1 MSARCAAPRW
11 SAATAAA
18 FALAS
23 AILAAGPACAE
34 GNAARGKAKSEQCV
48 ACHGETGNSTME
60 NTPSLA
66 SQPPTFLFL
75 QMFLIRDGLRPL
87 PLMQPFLEGRSDE
100 DLEDMAAFFAAQR
113 PEPEDAPRNPALYA
127 RGAEL
132 SPRLRCAS
140 CHAAGYVGQAQMP
153 RLAGQREDYMVH
165 AMRQYQTNERAA
177 SDTTMTAV
185 LYGLPPED
193 IAALAHY
200 MAQHK

>member
-1 MSARCAAPRW
+1 LTASPAR
-11 SAATAAA
+11 
-18 FALAS
+18 
-23 AILAAGPACAE
+23 AE
-34 GNAARGKAKSEQCV
+34 GDATRGKAKIEQCV

-66 SQPPTFLFL
+66 GQPPAFLFL

-87 PLMQPFLEGRSDE
+87 PLMRPFVEGRSDQ
-100 DLEDMAAFFAAQR
+100 DLEDMAAFFAAQT
-113 PEPEDAPRNPALYA
+113 PTPEDAPRNAALYA

-153 RLAGQREDYMVH
+153 RLAGQREDYMVQ
-165 AMRQYQTNERAA
+165 AMRQYQTDERAA
-177 SDTTMTAV
+177 SDTSMTAV

-200 MAQHK
+200 MAQYR

>member
-1 MSARCAAPRW
+1 L
-11 SAATAAA
+11 SAAVAAA

-23 AILAAGPACAE
+23 AILASDPARAD
-34 GNAARGKAKSEQCV
+34 GDAPRGKAKIEQCV

-66 SQPPTFLFL
+66 GQPSTFLFL
-75 QMFLIRDGLRPL
+75 QLFLIRDGLRPL
-87 PLMQPFLEGRSDE
+87 PLMQPFLEGRSDQ
-100 DLEDMAAFFAAQR
+100 DLEDMAAFFAAQT
-113 PEPEDAPRNPALYA
+113 PEPEDTPRHAALYT

-185 LYGLPPED
+185 LYGLSADD

-200 MAQHK
+200 MAQHR